1 MSDEKRRRLD
11 ELLDEI
17 LDAPP
22 GAREEILQRAADEDP
37 ELKAELE
44 ALLAAH
50 ERSDGLLD
58 SPLDSPA
65 NLATPGG
72 APADPLE
79 IPTRIGIYRIVSE
92 LGRGGM
98 GVVFLAE
105 RDDGQFWRRV
115 AIKVISGGTRLADQ
129 RARFEAERQILAS
142 LDHPNICLLY
152 TSDAADDRYKV

>member
-11 ELLDEI
+11 ELLDEG
-17 LDAPP
+17 LDAPV
-22 GAREEILQRAADEDP
+22 GVREEVLQRAGAEDP
-37 ELKAELE
+37 ELRVELE

-50 ERSDGLLD
+50 GRSDGILD

-65 NLATPGG
+65 NRGTPGG
-72 APADPLE
+72 TVPDPLE

-105 RDDGQFWRRV
+105 RDDGQFSRSSAV
-115 AIKVISGGTRLADQ
+115 APVRPISEPGSRPNARSSRHSIIRTSLACTM
-129 RARFEAERQILAS
+129 EG
-142 LDHPNICLLY
+142 
-152 TSDAADDRYKV
+152 